1 MNIEKKVFFTGRIP
15 NTEIPE
21 LLRASNFYISMPI
34 TEGVSA
40 SLFEAMASNS
50 YPIVSNIAGNQSWI
64 THRKNGQL
72 ITVDDSTILAEE
84 ILWAF
89 ENSTYRKES
98 VLTNRKFIEDNA
110 DYKINMKII
119 ANKYHELINISKTN

>member
-1 MNIEKKVFFTGRIP
+1 
-15 NTEIPE
+15 
-21 LLRASNFYISMPI
+21 MPV

-40 SLFEAMASNS
+40 SLFEAMACNC

-64 THRKNGQL
+64 NHRKNGQL
-72 ITVDDSTILAEE
+72 TTVDDSDMLAAE

-89 ENSTYRKES
+89 ENNEYRNDC
-98 VLTNRKFIEDNA
+98 VLRNRKFIEDNV

-119 ANKYHELINISKTN
+119 ANKYHELINSTEVN

>member
-1 MNIEKKVFFTGRIP
+1 
-15 NTEIPE
+15 
-21 LLRASNFYISMPI
+21 
-34 TEGVSA
+34 
-40 SLFEAMASNS
+40 MASNS